1 MCIRDRFYNEQ
12 IRRFVSDEGY
22 RQKDVVL
29 SREIAPGQ
37 YQDFYVYAD
46 DDKVDFLPL
55 EEGESIKDA
64 LIVIEEFNPQ
74 KIDMVTLTLDSPQS
88 KEPFFM
94 FKKKDGGT
102 IAKDS
107 LLSVTDIFGQYGR

>member
-1 MCIRDRFYNEQ
+1 MFT
-12 IRRFVSDEGY
+12 
-22 RQKDVVL
+22 
-29 SREIAPGQ
+29 REIAPGQ
-37 YQDFYVYAD
+37 NQDFYVYAD
-46 DDKVDFLPL
+46 DDKIDFLPL
-55 EEGESIKDA
+55 EEGESINDA

-74 KIDMVTLTLDSPQS
+74 TVDMFTLTLDSPKS

-107 LLSVTDIFGQYGR
+107 LVSVTDIFGEYGSR